1 MYKRAKNIIENDH
14 QKIEAFRYAQSLFF
28 AADSELASVGRF
40 ARKFV
45 SKKVRRMEE
54 KRAETRR
61 ILALAKQALWSSPS
75 RYLDIGDGTILDC
88 KAQLIGL
95 KDANCL
101 GKKNWPDA
109 MSAVSDIL
117 GESIKKS
124 GGKVRYL
131 ARGIAG
137 TVQGDIHDIGIK
149 LVTTFLTANGFDIT
163 FLGVDTLSS
172 GFVEKAKELKPDL
185 ILLSALLVTTMPRQ
199 KEVIDSL
206 KEAGIR
212 ENVKVMIGGAVI
224 TQEWA
229 DQIGADG
236 YGADAAAAVAVAK
249 KLTGV

>member
-1 MYKRAKNIIENDH
+1 MNNKELFAKMELSIINYD
-14 QKIEAFRYAQSLFF
+14 KDEAGG
-28 AADSELASVGRF
+28 LA
-40 ARKFV
+40 K
-45 SKKVRRMEE
+45 M
-54 KRAETRR
+54 
-61 ILALAKQALWSSPS
+61 ALAKGIEPAEAINEGFIKGIQAV
-75 RYLDIGDGTILDC
+75 GDLF
-88 KAQLIGL
+88 
-95 KDANCL
+95 
-101 GKKNWPDA
+101 GKGEIFLPELVMGADA